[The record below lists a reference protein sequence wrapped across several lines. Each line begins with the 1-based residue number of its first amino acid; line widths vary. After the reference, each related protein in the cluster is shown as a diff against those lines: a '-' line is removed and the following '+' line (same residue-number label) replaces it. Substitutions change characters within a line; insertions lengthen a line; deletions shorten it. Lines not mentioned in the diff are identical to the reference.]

1 MDRPLATRMRPRNF
15 KEFVGHHHLLGEGKP
30 LTKLIDGGHLP
41 SVILWGP
48 PGTGKTTL
56 AHLLA
61 VAVGADFQQLSAV
74 SSGVSDAR
82 RVMDHSK
89 TTLFRTVLFVDE
101 VHRWNKAQQEILLP
115 AIEDGS
121 ITLIGAT
128 TENPYHSLVG
138 PLISRC
144 LLLRLEP
151 LEPDEIR
158 VLLELAVVD
167 AERGMGALGVSLT
180 DDALDHLVELSAGD
194 ARAALTALEAAVLL
208 ADAGE
213 TVIDGARVADA
224 VQKRIVAYDRGDNH
238 FDVVSAFIKSMR
250 GSDPNATLFWLSR
263 MIHAGEDPRFMVR
276 RMVIF
281 ASEDVGLADPHALSV
296 AVAAAHALEHVGMP
310 EARFN
315 LAEAALYLARAPK
328 SNAVADALD
337 KAMVDADSTDPVPP
351 HLRDAHYAGAAKLGH
366 GEGYEYPHDFEGH
379 HVDQQYRPERFE
391 DAGYYEPSGQGE
403 EVEVEPGTGAP
414 VGRGATEQQEKSPAR
429 SPGKRSA
436 VKSN

>member
-1 MDRPLATRMRPRNF
+1 
-15 KEFVGHHHLLGEGKP
+15 
-30 LTKLIDGGHLP
+30 
-41 SVILWGP
+41 
-48 PGTGKTTL
+48 
-56 AHLLA
+56 

-138 PLISRC
+138 PLLSRC

-151 LEPDEIR
+151 LEPKEIR
-158 VLLELAVVD
+158 GLLELAVID
-167 AERGMGALGVSLT
+167 AERGMGALGVTLT

-213 TVIDGARVADA
+213 TLIDGARVADA
-224 VQKRIVAYDRGDNH
+224 VQKRIVAYDRGDSH

-250 GSDPNATLFWLSR
+250 GSDPDAALFWLGR
-263 MIHAGEDPRFMVR
+263 MIHAGEDPRFIVR

-281 ASEDVGLADPHALSV
+281 ASEDVGLADPQALPV

-310 EARFN
+310 EARLN
-315 LAEAALYLARAPK
+315 LAHAALHLARAPK
-328 SNAVADALD
+328 SNSVTDALE
-337 KAMVDADSTDPVPP
+337 KALADADSTDPVPP

-379 HVDQQYRPERFE
+379 HVEQQYRPERFE
-391 DAGYYEPSGQGE
+391 DSVYHEPTGQGRDI
-403 EVEVEPGTGAP
+403 EVEPGTGAP
-414 VGRGATEQQEKSPAR
+414 MSGDPVVEAPQEAPPREQASR
-429 SPGKRSA
+429 R
-436 VKSN
+436 NRHRND